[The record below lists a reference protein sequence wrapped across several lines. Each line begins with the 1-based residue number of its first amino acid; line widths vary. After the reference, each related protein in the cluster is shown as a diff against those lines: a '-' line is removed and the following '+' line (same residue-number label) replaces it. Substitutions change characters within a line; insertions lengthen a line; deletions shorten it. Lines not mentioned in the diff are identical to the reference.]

1 MKKQKATETKPGKKK
16 WKIFLGVVLGLV
28 IVLSCLAVYGGYR
41 AANSVVNLPNLSYC
55 GIDVGRMTKQETAE
69 ALRKAGT
76 DRLAETPLRVTLPL
90 HSSLEIDRMKAGAVL
105 LADDAA
111 EAIFQFG
118 HSGNWVADLSAYLH
132 ALFVPQNLTAAEYAL
147 NEPYLAEKIHAAG
160 KQLRENTAD
169 TEIHVM
175 IRPEPAETEENE
187 AEAEE
192 TDTEEREE
200 KEEVFQPMIR
210 LQKGAGEL
218 MLNEDGLLTA
228 IKKAL
233 IANEQEIVYNE
244 LQGSLRMPDF
254 QALYESLYAE
264 PQDAEYDD
272 AFQVIDETVGCSFP
286 VDEAESLW
294 TKAEPLA
301 IVEIPL
307 EVTMPAVTGDELRA
321 RLYRDLLGTR
331 TTEFQW
337 SSDNRIRNIQ
347 LAAEKLNGLILMPGE
362 MLSYNEAVGQRTT
375 EAGFLP
381 AAAYADGDV
390 VEEVGGGI
398 CQVSST
404 LYCASMLAQLTTV
417 SRACHYFRVSYLP
430 MGYDATVSWT
440 KPDLKIRN
448 DRTYPV
454 KIQTDVNVD
463 ARSLTVS
470 FLGTD
475 EDGSYAELDNHWF
488 DIFDEEYT
496 TVSIGWGCNTYINI
510 FDASGNL
517 IQTIEQ
523 PYSVYYKHPED
534 IEWPEEKLEADARA
548 ALEQAL
554 ANGTAVI
561 VG

>member
-1 MKKQKATETKPGKKK
+1 MREQKAAVKKPGKNKGN
-16 WKIFLGVVLGLV
+16 IFLGVLLGLM
-28 IVLSCLAVYGGYR
+28 IMLGCLAVYGGYR
-41 AANSVVNLPNLSYC
+41 AATSQVNLPNLSYC
-55 GIDVGRMTKQETAE
+55 GIDVGRKTRQETVVV
-69 ALRKAGT
+69 LRQAGT
-76 DRLAETPLRVTLPL
+76 DRLAETPLLISLPL
-90 HSSLEIDRMKAGAVL
+90 DNSLEIDRMKAGAVL
-105 LADDAA
+105 LAEDAA

-118 HSGNWVADLSAYLH
+118 HSGNWISDLSAYLH
-132 ALFVPQNLTAAEYAL
+132 ATVVPQNLTAAEYAL
-147 NEPYLAEKIHAAG
+147 NEEYLAEEIHSAG
-160 KQLRENTAD
+160 EQLRKKTSDA
-169 TEIHVM
+169 EIHVQ
-175 IRPEPAETEENE
+175 IRPDPLESEISGTDTVESDSGATEEK
-187 AEAEE
+187 
-192 TDTEEREE
+192 
-200 KEEVFQPMIR
+200 KEIFQPMIR

-218 MLNEDGLLTA
+218 SLNEDGLLAA

-244 LQGSLRMPDF
+244 LQGSLRIPDF
-254 QALYESLYAE
+254 QALYEKLYSE
-264 PQDAEYDD
+264 PEDASYDD
-272 AFQVIDETVGCSFP
+272 TFHVLDETVGCSFS
-286 VDEAESLW
+286 VDEAVSLW
-294 TKAEPLA
+294 TRAEPLST
-301 IVEIPL
+301 VEIPL
-307 EVTMPAVTGDELRA
+307 KVTMPAVTGDQLRA
-321 RLYRDLLGTR
+321 RLYRDVLGTR

-347 LAAEKLNGLILMPGE
+347 LAAGKLDGLILLPGE
-362 MLSYNEAVGQRTT
+362 TLSYNEAVGQRTT

-404 LYCASMLAQLTTV
+404 LYCASMLAQMKTV

-440 KPDLKIRN
+440 KPDRA
-448 DRTYPV
+448 YPV
-454 KIQTDVNVD
+454 KITTEVDVD
-463 ARSLTVS
+463 ARSVTVT

-496 TVSIGWGCNTYINI
+496 TVSIGWGCNTYINV
-510 FDASGNL
+510 FDSSGNL
-517 IQTIEQ
+517 IETIEQ

-548 ALEQAL
+548 AMEEAL